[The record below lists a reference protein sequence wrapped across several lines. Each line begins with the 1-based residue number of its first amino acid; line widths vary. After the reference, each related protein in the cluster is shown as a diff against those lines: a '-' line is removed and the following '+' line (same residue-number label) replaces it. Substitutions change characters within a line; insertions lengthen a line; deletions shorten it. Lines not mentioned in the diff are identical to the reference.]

1 MVECI
6 KGGHFLKRKL
16 QAMFLAIL
24 MLFSVPSIS
33 FADVAEGDV
42 IVTLG
47 ENLTEQQKNDMLAE
61 LAVPE
66 NAQIITVSN
75 KEEHDYLGESIPKA
89 QIGSIAIS
97 SASITIGAK
106 DSGLDV
112 QTNNITWVTDE
123 MYTNALFTAGVKDAK
138 IQITAPFSVTG
149 TAALTGIMKAYE
161 TTTNEEIPEE
171 IKKVANEEMVKTAQ
185 LGDSI
190 GAENAAALMGKVK
203 DEIAK
208 NEPKTEA
215 DLRALIEQVATELG
229 ITLKDAELDMLV
241 DFFNKLNAMDID
253 WNQVKEQF
261 SVTTE
266 KISTY
271 LQSEEGQSFLQK
283 LQDFLNRLLDEARV
297 LFA

>member
-1 MVECI
+1 
-6 KGGHFLKRKL
+6 
-16 QAMFLAIL
+16 MFLAITM
-24 MLFSVPSIS
+24 MLAVPSVS
-33 FADVAEGDV
+33 LADAAEGDV
-42 IVTLG
+42 IVTIG
-47 ENLTEQQKNDMLAE
+47 ENLTDQQKNDMLAE
-61 LAVPE
+61 LDVPE

-75 KEEHDYLGESIPKA
+75 KEEHDYLGDFIPKA
-89 QIGSIAIS
+89 QIGSRAIS

-106 DSGLDV
+106 DSGLNV

-123 MYTNALFTAGVKDAK
+123 MYTNALITAGVKDAE
-138 IQITAPFSVTG
+138 IQITAPFSVSG

-161 TTTNEEIPEE
+161 TTTNEKIPEE

-190 GAENAAALMGKVK
+190 GADNAAALMAKVK

-215 DLRALIEQVATELG
+215 DLRALIEQMAQELG
-229 ITLKDAELDMLV
+229 ITLSDAELDMLV
-241 DFFNKLNAMDID
+241 DFFTKLKEMDID
-253 WNQVKEQF
+253 WNQVKEQLN
-261 SVTTE
+261 VTTE
-266 KISTY
+266 KISTF

-283 LQDFLNRLLDEARV
+283 LQNFLNSLLDAIRA

>member
-1 MVECI
+1 
-6 KGGHFLKRKL
+6 LKRKL
-16 QAMFLAIL
+16 QTMFLAMT

-33 FADVAEGDV
+33 FADAAEGDV

-47 ENLTEQQKNDMLAE
+47 ENLTAQQKNEILEE
-61 LAVPE
+61 LEVPKT
-66 NAQIITVSN
+66 AQTITVSN
-75 KEEHDYLGESIPKA
+75 QEEHEYLGDFIPKA
-89 QIGSIAIS
+89 QIGSRAIS
-97 SASITIGAK
+97 SASIAIGAK

-123 MYTNALFTAGVKDAK
+123 MYTNALITAGVKDATIK
-138 IQITAPFSVTG
+138 ITAPFAVSG

-161 TTTNEEIPEE
+161 TTTNKKIPED

-190 GAENAAALMGKVK
+190 GAENAAALMAKVK

-215 DLRALIEQVATELG
+215 DLRALIEQIAKEMG
-229 ITLKDAELDMLV
+229 ITLTDAELDTLV
-241 DFFNKLNAMDID
+241 DFFNKLKSMDID
-253 WNQVKEQF
+253 WNQVKEQL
-261 SVTTE
+261 SVTKE
-266 KISTY
+266 KISTF

-283 LQDFLNRLLDEARV
+283 LQDFLNSLINAIRA